1 MHNQEEYQTVVD
13 KKLITN
19 LEREIEFLKSK
30 ISIKNEIIK
39 KLLNNDS
46 RQNKN
51 CNMVGETWDFDVTHE
66 TSDSESSISNSEYS
80 IVKSR
85 DVNTLNTKS
94 SGISNDDQPK
104 IIRKEKHQEHL
115 LNTGCKSPCSENA
128 KNNKNTKQFSDQQA
142 KKENINEVEE
152 TNKEFHW
159 PSGTCAIIGDSMVN
173 GIDEKKLQKHGN
185 VKVFYF
191 PGARIND
198 TNHHLMPIIAK
209 QPDYLILHVGT
220 NDAITNTSRKLIDDL
235 LMLKS
240 NILKQLSNCRVI
252 VSKPT
257 IRIDHRKANLTPRNV
272 GVNIEGRLNCDYHV
286 NTLLKKASKK
296 CHALARVC
304 NYMDTKKRRVLMKA
318 FITSQFSCLDVF
330 FQFSCLN
337 RINKIHERALRL
349 VYKNE
354 TFLSF
359 DDLLKRD
366 RSVSIH
372 QKNLQILAT
381 EIYKTKNDLRPK
393 IMKDTFHFI
402 QKTYNLRNDPEL

>member
-19 LEREIEFLKSK
+19 LEREIEFLKSE

-39 KLLNNDS
+39 KLLNNDI

-66 TSDSESSISNSEYS
+66 TSDSESTVSISNSEDT

-94 SGISNDDQPK
+94 SGKSIDDQLK
-104 IIRKEKHQEHL
+104 IIRKEKHQEYL
-115 LNTGCKSPCSENA
+115 LNTGCKSPSSENT

-142 KKENINEVEE
+142 KKENINKAEE

-159 PSGTCAIIGDSMVN
+159 PSGTCAVVGDSMVN
-173 GIDEKKLQKHGN
+173 GIDEKRLQKHGN

-191 PGARIND
+191 SGARIND
-198 TNHHLMPIIAK
+198 MNHHLMPIIAK

-220 NDAITNTSRKLIDDL
+220 NNATTNTSRKIIDDL

-240 NILKQLSNCRVI
+240 NILKQLPNCRVI

-257 IRIDHRKANLTPRNV
+257 IRIDDGKANLTLRN
-272 GVNIEGRLNCDYHV
+272 
-286 NTLLKKASKK
+286 
-296 CHALARVC
+296 
-304 NYMDTKKRRVLMKA
+304 
-318 FITSQFSCLDVF
+318 
-330 FQFSCLN
+330 
-337 RINKIHERALRL
+337 INKHL
-349 VYKNE
+349 E
-354 TFLSF
+354 TL
-359 DDLLKRD
+359 
-366 RSVSIH
+366 
-372 QKNLQILAT
+372 NLECI
-381 EIYKTKNDLRPK
+381 
-393 IMKDTFHFI
+393 
-402 QKTYNLRNDPEL
+402 